1 MSAPRKI
8 STAVIPVFQ
17 TPQQAAEFLG
27 VARSHLRKLHKAG
40 KIRAKREGDRRR
52 FVTASLLAYAES
64 LPDA

>member
-1 MSAPRKI
+1 MSAVKKVPV
-8 STAVIPVFQ
+8 AVIPVFQ

-27 VARSHLRKLHKAG
+27 CARSHLRKLHKAG
-40 KIRAKREGDRRR
+40 RIKAKRENGRRR